1 MLLLV
6 SPYGMLNQMR
16 WQMHDE
22 FYDLRKRLSKIQ
34 SQLMKCISDIESI
47 KLLLYNDKGDID
59 DK

>member
-1 MLLLV
+1 
-6 SPYGMLNQMR
+6 
-16 WQMHDE
+16 MHDE

-34 SQLMKCISDIESI
+34 GQLMKCIADIESI